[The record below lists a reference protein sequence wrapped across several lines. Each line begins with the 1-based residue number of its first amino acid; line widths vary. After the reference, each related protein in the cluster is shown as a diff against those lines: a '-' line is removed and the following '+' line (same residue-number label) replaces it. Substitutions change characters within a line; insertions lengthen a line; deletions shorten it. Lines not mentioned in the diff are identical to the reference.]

1 MIILGID
8 PALSKLG
15 WGIVKKDRDKIKYI
29 ASGMIKTTST
39 TPMCQR
45 LATISLKLEETIKLY
60 CPDMVAM
67 EETFINKNAS
77 SSLALGY
84 ARGAVMAL
92 VGRYELPFRE
102 YKPNAVKKTVVGVG
116 HAEKEQVLHMVKLL
130 VSGTGEVKNLDES
143 DALAVAYTCC
153 VGSRFENNLVL

>member
-116 HAEKEQVLHMVKLL
+116 HAEK
-130 VSGTGEVKNLDES
+130 
-143 DALAVAYTCC
+143 
-153 VGSRFENNLVL
+153 